1 MRQHAGVFGS
11 LLVVAAI
18 VSGLALGVLAI
29 IDRASTTGV
38 RTELTARNGE
48 DGALRVSLRVGD
60 VPRAD
65 AAVRTLIAEQ
75 FQQSGRSVPLTVHHE
90 VRSATSVPFV
100 RPDGSTNNVVVAT
113 IPELESAAT
122 LVDGSWAAAD
132 DEATLQADAAE
143 ALDLTVGDHVDIG
156 GADLTVVGTWRV
168 DNGLDPRW
176 VGDGVI
182 VRGTEGGT
190 VPAFGALIVAEP
202 VWAGIAKS
210 RTELWTI
217 VPQTELFEP
226 RDLATVVVAWGDLD
240 VQLKALGIGEGIE
253 QGGHFALTA
262 RELDR
267 QVGALD
273 ATGPASL
280 LLVAMIA
287 LVTFIELG
295 RLLTE
300 VRTRELGLLWAR
312 GATPREVAVATAVE
326 TALATS
332 LGAALGVGA
341 AVALVM
347 FGDPEGF
354 ARLGASWW
362 LVPVA
367 VVATA
372 VLAVAVQGFL
382 GTRRS
387 ARIEDPNRSVRG
399 QRVAGT
405 GVVVLVTLAAALA
418 TWQLR
423 LYGSPVTPDAAGGS
437 SVDAIAVTAPTFVVV
452 AVVLGTLLL
461 FPRIARLMERSVTR
475 SPHAAGPLAVRS
487 VSRRLALAAT
497 PIALVALAA
506 SQLLVA
512 AGFAGSWER
521 SHAQA
526 HSLRAG
532 AELRVDAGPAGL
544 SESELT
550 TLTAVDGIERLAP
563 VGSDVIDLGD
573 TQVRLLGIAS
583 EAVRDLTLDGD
594 GTIDPAS
601 LADGIAVE
609 PTGAALPAGTT
620 FTLRLVPD
628 QPSEFSDVAIWLQ
641 TDDGVV
647 RRVPA
652 TAGASTGA
660 GTGTDT
666 GAGTDTGLEFDEYRA
681 TLPAAPPGAAWR
693 LIGLD
698 LTASSSLV
706 DKDARNDGV
715 KVLIKA
721 AEVDG
726 TAVELGTGWYGVERG
741 DDVPLL
747 VAGANAGQVPIGSAV
762 RFLAPAA
769 PDPAVPAVISRTVAA
784 TTNAKVGSV
793 LTLSF
798 GTYLQPV
805 SVTDI
810 VDGLPGSD
818 RSDAIL
824 IDATRLATIFLR
836 SSDDPPRAEVAWVD
850 ARDPAA
856 TASELR
862 DALRGSARIV
872 RASVDP
878 VSDMLSIA
886 ALVLWVTAI
895 GSAVLAL
902 TALGAV
908 VGAQLRSRRDET
920 AVLRALGFSARQQGT
935 LRRRELLAVVGYG
948 ALVGVVAGALVV
960 IVVVAVFVR
969 AAVPDSYSGIS
980 TEVSVDGIA
989 LGIALGALALTVLTF
1004 VTCYGALV
1012 ARQARGARV
1021 PEDVR

>member
-29 IDRASTTGV
+29 IDRASTAGV
-38 RTELTARNGE
+38 RTELAARNGE
-48 DGALRVSLRVGD
+48 EGALRLSLRVGD
-60 VPRAD
+60 VERAD
-65 AAVRTLIAEQ
+65 AAVRALIAEQ
-75 FQQSGRSVPLTVHHE
+75 FQQSGRSVPLTVRHE

-100 RPDGSTNNVVVAT
+100 RPDGSSNNVIVAT
-113 IPELESAAT
+113 IPELESAST
-122 LVDGSWAAAD
+122 LVDGVWAATD

-143 ALDLTVGDHVDIG
+143 ALDLAVGDRVDVG
-156 GADLTVVGTWRV
+156 GADLTIVGTWRV

-176 VGDGVI
+176 AGDGVI

-190 VPAFGALIVAEP
+190 VPAFGALIVADS
-202 VWAGIAKS
+202 VWTGIAKS

-217 VPQTELFEP
+217 VPQAELFEP
-226 RDLATVVVAWGDLD
+226 GDLATVVVAWGDLD
-240 VQLKALGIGEGIE
+240 EQVKALDIGEGIE

-326 TALATS
+326 TALTAA
-332 LGAALGVGA
+332 LGTGLGVGA
-341 AVALVM
+341 AVALVAL
-347 FGDPEGF
+347 GDPEGF
-354 ARLGASWW
+354 ARLGAGWW
-362 LVPVA
+362 LIPTT
-367 VVATA
+367 VVCTA
-372 VLAVAVQGFL
+372 VLAVAVQTFL

-387 ARIEDPNRSVRG
+387 ARIEDPHRSVRG
-399 QRVAGT
+399 QRVAGA
-405 GVVVLVTLAAALA
+405 GVVVLVALAAALA

-452 AVVLGTLLL
+452 AVVLGALLL
-461 FPRIARLMERSVTR
+461 FPRIARLVERNVTR
-475 SPHAAGPLAVRS
+475 SPHAAGPLAARS

-532 AELRVDAGPAGL
+532 TELRIDAGPAGL

-550 TLTAVDGIERLAP
+550 TLTALDGIERLAP

-583 EAVRDLTLDGD
+583 EVVRDLTLDGD
-594 GTIDPAS
+594 GTIDAAS
-601 LADGIAVE
+601 LADGIEVA
-609 PTGAALPAGTT
+609 PTGAALPAGKTL
-620 FTLRLVPD
+620 TLRLVPD
-628 QPSEFSDVAIWLQ
+628 QPAVFSDVSVWLQ
-641 TDDGVV
+641 ADDGMV

-652 TAGASTGA
+652 TEGADA
-660 GTGTDT
+660 
-666 GAGTDTGLEFDEYRA
+666 DEYRA
-681 TLPAAPPGAAWR
+681 TLPTAPTGTAWR
-693 LIGLD
+693 LMGID
-698 LTASSSLV
+698 LTAPFLE
-706 DKDARNDGV
+706 DKDTRDDGL
-715 KVLIKA
+715 KLLIDRA
-721 AEVDG
+721 DVDG
-726 TAVELGTGWYGVERG
+726 SEVKLGTGWYGV
-741 DDVPLL
+741 DPIYDLPLL
-747 VAGANAGQVPIGSAV
+747 VAGANAGQVPMGNTV
-762 RFLAPAA
+762 RFIAPVGPEA
-769 PDPAVPAVISRTVAA
+769 AVPVVISGTVAA
-784 TTNAKVGSV
+784 TMNAKVGSV
-793 LTLSF
+793 LSLSF

-805 SVTDI
+805 SVTAI

-818 RSDAIL
+818 RSDAML
-824 IDATRLATIFLR
+824 IDAGRLATIFLR
-836 SSDDPPRAEVAWVD
+836 SSDDPPRAEVAWVS
-850 ARDPAA
+850 ARDDAA
-856 TASELR
+856 AASEVR
-862 DALRGSARIV
+862 DALRGSSRVV

-878 VSDMLSIA
+878 VSDMLGTA

-902 TALGAV
+902 AALGAV

-948 ALVGVVAGALVV
+948 ALVGVIAGALVV
-960 IVVVAVFVR
+960 IVVIAVFVR

-980 TEVSVDGIA
+980 TGVSVDGVT
-989 LGIALGALALTVLTF
+989 LGVALGALALAVLGF
-1004 VTCYGALV
+1004 VACYGALV